1 MTSSAPLP
9 EIAEL
14 EARIAELRSRLP
26 KHTPP
31 PSMLIELDELEDAL
45 ERAYAAVG
53 AFHASQMPPSR
64 RPESAADG

>member
-1 MTSSAPLP
+1 MTPPAPSS

-45 ERAYAAVG
+45 ERAYAAR
-53 AFHASQMPPSR
+53 ATSTSQTLSSHH
-64 RPESAADG
+64 PESAAEG

>member
-1 MTSSAPLP
+1 MTPPAPSP

-45 ERAYAAVG
+45 ERAYAAS
-53 AFHASQMPPSR
+53 APLSQTPPSG
-64 RPESAADG
+64 RPELPADG

>member
-1 MTSSAPLP
+1 MTLPAPSP
-9 EIAEL
+9 EIAKL

-45 ERAYAAVG
+45 ERAYAAS
-53 AFHASQMPPSR
+53 AASTSQMVSSYH
-64 RPESAADG
+64 PESAAEG

>member
-1 MTSSAPLP
+1 MTPSVPSP

-45 ERAYAAVG
+45 ERAYAAS
-53 AFHASQMPPSR
+53 AASTSQMLPSHH
-64 RPESAADG
+64 PESATEG

>member
-1 MTSSAPLP
+1 MTPPASSP

-45 ERAYAAVG
+45 ERAYAA
-53 AFHASQMPPSR
+53 ARASHIPQTMSNDRLNP
-64 RPESAADG
+64 AAEG

>member
-1 MTSSAPLP
+1 MTPPTPPS

-14 EARIAELRSRLP
+14 ETRIAELRSRLP

-45 ERAYAAVG
+45 ERAYAAR
-53 AFHASQMPPSR
+53 AASASQMLPPCH
-64 RPESAADG
+64 PESAAEG